1 MSALGQKQ
9 TCAPQKAMS
18 ASPPIATIKAD
29 MVMDALAGRSKAS
42 ATFVSGTECLPGHA
56 VEDRTSLRSSSP
68 QKRNFPIVDQRL
80 SAKIANFDSIKVVP
94 ETDRSS
100 KSGAHAGFFF
110 DLVEKE
116 SETGLGGWGAR
127 IRTWEWR
134 NQNPLPYHL
143 ATPQQVPE
151 GRGEATSCAA
161 AGP

>member
-9 TCAPQKAMS
+9 TCA
-18 ASPPIATIKAD
+18 
-29 MVMDALAGRSKAS
+29 
-42 ATFVSGTECLPGHA
+42 
-56 VEDRTSLRSSSP
+56 P

-100 KSGAHAGFFF
+100 KSGAHAGFFV